1 MHIMRKII
9 IVATVIFIGVLAGVT
24 LFGPERSNP
33 ATDPSQTLAAVGHLT
48 PQVSAILDR
57 SCRDCHSNETTWP
70 WYSHVPPLS
79 WGVINH
85 VNDGRRHMN
94 FSKWG
99 AYDPE
104 DAREFLVDI
113 CALARKRDMPLPSY
127 LWLHSDARLSDQDIA
142 QLCEWTKAERARD

>member
-1 MHIMRKII
+1 MHTMRKVII
-9 IVATVIFIGVLAGVT
+9 AAGVIFVAVLVGVT
-24 LFGPERSNP
+24 LFGPQRSNP
-33 ATDPSQTLAAVGHLT
+33 ATDPAQTLATVGHLT
-48 PQVSAILDR
+48 PGVSAILDR

-70 WYSHVPPLS
+70 WYSRIPPLS

-113 CALARKRDMPLPSY
+113 CALTRKRDMPLSSY
-127 LWLHSDARLSDQDIA
+127 LWIHRDARLSDQEIA
-142 QLCEWTKAERARD
+142 LLCEWTKAERSRD

>member
-9 IVATVIFIGVLAGVT
+9 IVATVLFIAVLAGVT

-33 ATDPSQTLAAVGHLT
+33 ATDASQTLAAVGHLT
-48 PQVSAILDR
+48 PAVSAILDR

-127 LWLHSDARLSDQDIA
+127 LWLHRDARLSDQDIA
-142 QLCEWTKAERARD
+142 LVCEWTKAERARD